1 MVLQNN
7 RSSNVKIKMIADE
20 NNEREQTR
28 CLKLLGVE
36 VDDELT
42 SSTHIGNLCKRA
54 S

>member
-7 RSSNVKIKMIADE
+7 GSSNVKMKVMADE
-20 NNEREQTR
+20 DNETEQTR

-42 SSTHIGNLCKRA
+42 FSTHIGN
-54 S
+54 